1 MSRTTYFI
9 LTALGFLWGV
19 LGGNILGPEPPLLFG
34 WLPLSVIS
42 IILTGF
48 YAALINYLF
57 FFQKSRRR

>member
-9 LTALGFLWGV
+9 LTALGFLWGI
-19 LGGNILGPEPPLLFG
+19 LGGSILGPEPSLLFG
-34 WLPLSVIS
+34 WLPLSVVS

-57 FFQKSRRR
+57 FFQKPKRG